1 MSIFSLSAVAS
12 AEFPYARAMQWMLM
26 AAAVAVTTP
35 ADAATRARVVRP
47 GAFDGT
53 WNVTFTP
60 QAGNCHASNTVPFYV
75 YGTRVSS
82 AGGGRVTGG
91 VSRNGIVS
99 VTITLGASRASGS
112 GRLAGNA
119 GVGRWSGIITGDRC
133 AGSWVATRS

>member
-1 MSIFSLSAVAS
+1 
-12 AEFPYARAMQWMLM
+12 MQWMLM
-26 AAAVAVTTP
+26 AAVVAVATP
-35 ADAATRARVVRP
+35 ADAATRARFVRP

-75 YGTRVSS
+75 YGNRVSS

-99 VTITLGASRASGS
+99 VTITLGASHASGG
-112 GRLAGNA
+112 GRLAGNYGA
-119 GVGRWSGIITGDRC
+119 GRWSGIITGDRC
-133 AGSWVATRS
+133 SGTWQARRG

>member
-1 MSIFSLSAVAS
+1 MSIFSWSAVVS
-12 AEFPYARAMQWMLM
+12 ADFPHARAMQWMLM
-26 AAAVAVTTP
+26 AAAVAVATP

-112 GRLAGNA
+112 GTLPRNA
-119 GVGRWSGIITGDRC
+119 AAARWSGIITGDRC
-133 AGSWVATRS
+133 AGSWVAAPG

>member
-1 MSIFSLSAVAS
+1 MSIFSLSAVVS

-35 ADAATRARVVRP
+35 ADAATRARVIRP

-91 VSRNGIVS
+91 VSGNGIVS

-119 GVGRWSGIITGDRC
+119 GAGRWSGIITGDLC
-133 AGSWVATRS
+133 AGSWVARRS